1 MHNKTMSAEP
11 RPEATE
17 PETGA
22 AGPEVEGVAE
32 SETAGVTDDAAL
44 AGALE
49 RIAELEAET
58 GKLKDQAL
66 RALAETENIRRR
78 SERERE
84 DTAKYAISGFAK
96 SLLDAADNLR
106 RAIDAIPEE
115 AKASADAGLTTL
127 IEGVE
132 MTERSM
138 LSALERHG
146 VRKLEPVG
154 QKFDPNFHQ
163 AMFEVPN
170 PDVPNNTVVQVVQ
183 AGYTIGERVLRPAMV
198 GVAKGGPKLVE
209 PETNSVFDQKDA

>member
-1 MHNKTMSAEP
+1 MSAEP
-11 RPEATE
+11 RPDATE

-106 RAIDAIPEE
+106 RAIDAVPAGAVE
-115 AKASADAGLTTL
+115 ADAALKTL
-127 IEGVE
+127 VDGVAA
-132 MTERSM
+132 TERQ
-138 LSALERHG
+138 LLAAFERHG
-146 VRKLEPVG
+146 VTRIEPVG
-154 QKFDPNFHQ
+154 ETFDPNFHQ
-163 AMFEVPN
+163 AMFELPGTGK
-170 PDVPNNTVVQVVQ
+170 PAGTIVQVMQ
-183 AGYTIGERVLRPAMV
+183 PGYVLQGRLLRPAMV
-198 GVAKGGPKLVE
+198 GVARGE
-209 PETNSVFDQKDA
+209 

>member
-1 MHNKTMSAEP
+1 MMHNKTMSAEP
-11 RPEATE
+11 RPDATE

-106 RAIDAIPEE
+106 RAIDAVPAGAVE
-115 AKASADAGLTTL
+115 ADAALKTL
-127 IEGVE
+127 VDGVAA
-132 MTERSM
+132 TERQ
-138 LSALERHG
+138 LLAAFERHG
-146 VRKLEPVG
+146 VTRIEPVG
-154 QKFDPNFHQ
+154 EAFDPNFHQ
-163 AMFEVPN
+163 AMFELPGTGK
-170 PDVPNNTVVQVVQ
+170 PAGTVVQVMQ
-183 AGYTIGERVLRPAMV
+183 PGYVLQGRLLRPAMV
-198 GVAKGGPKLVE
+198 GVARAE
-209 PETNSVFDQKDA
+209 

>member
-1 MHNKTMSAEP
+1 MMHSKTMSAEP
-11 RPEATE
+11 RPDATE

-32 SETAGVTDDAAL
+32 SGTEGADDAAL

-58 GKLKDQAL
+58 AKLKDQAL

-106 RAIDAIPEE
+106 RAIDAVPAGAVE
-115 AKASADAGLTTL
+115 ADAALKTL
-127 IEGVE
+127 VDGVAA
-132 MTERSM
+132 TERQ
-138 LSALERHG
+138 LLAAFERHG
-146 VRKLEPVG
+146 VTRIEPVG
-154 QKFDPNFHQ
+154 ETFDPNFHQ
-163 AMFEVPN
+163 AMFELPGTGK
-170 PDVPNNTVVQVVQ
+170 PAGTIDQVVQ
-183 AGYTIGERVLRPAMV
+183 PGYVLQGRLLRPAMV
-198 GVAKGGPKLVE
+198 GVARGE
-209 PETNSVFDQKDA
+209 

>member
-1 MHNKTMSAEP
+1 MMHNKTMSAEP

-32 SETAGVTDDAAL
+32 SEAAGTTDDAAL

-58 GKLKDQAL
+58 AKLKDQAL

-106 RAIDAIPEE
+106 RAIDAVPAGAVED
-115 AKASADAGLTTL
+115 DAALKTL
-127 IEGVE
+127 VDGVAA
-132 MTERSM
+132 TERQ
-138 LSALERHG
+138 LLAAFERHG
-146 VRKLEPVG
+146 VTRIEPVG
-154 QKFDPNFHQ
+154 ETFDPNFHQ
-163 AMFEVPN
+163 AMFELPGTGK
-170 PDVPNNTVVQVVQ
+170 PPGTIVQVMQ
-183 AGYTIGERVLRPAMV
+183 PGYVLQGRLLRPAMV
-198 GVAKGGPKLVE
+198 GVARGE
-209 PETNSVFDQKDA
+209 

>member
-1 MHNKTMSAEP
+1 MSAEP
-11 RPEATE
+11 RPEAME

-32 SETAGVTDDAAL
+32 SETAGITDDAAL

-84 DTAKYAISGFAK
+84 DTAKYAISSFAK

-106 RAIDAIPEE
+106 RAIDAVPAGAVE
-115 AKASADAGLTTL
+115 ADAALKTL
-127 IEGVE
+127 VDGVAA
-132 MTERSM
+132 TERQ
-138 LSALERHG
+138 LLAAFERHG
-146 VRKLEPVG
+146 VTRIEPVG
-154 QKFDPNFHQ
+154 ETFDPNFHQ
-163 AMFEVPN
+163 AMFELPGTGK
-170 PDVPNNTVVQVVQ
+170 PAGTIVQVIQ
-183 AGYTIGERVLRPAMV
+183 PGYVLQGRLLRPAMV
-198 GVAKGGPKLVE
+198 GVARGE
-209 PETNSVFDQKDA
+209 

>member
-1 MHNKTMSAEP
+1 MSAEP
-11 RPEATE
+11 RPDATE

-106 RAIDAIPEE
+106 RAIDAVPAGAVE
-115 AKASADAGLTTL
+115 ADAALKTL
-127 IEGVE
+127 VDGVAA
-132 MTERSM
+132 TERQ
-138 LSALERHG
+138 LLAAFERHG
-146 VRKLEPVG
+146 VTRIEPVG
-154 QKFDPNFHQ
+154 ETFDPNFHQ
-163 AMFEVPN
+163 AMFELPGTGK
-170 PDVPNNTVVQVVQ
+170 PAGTIVQVMQ
-183 AGYTIGERVLRPAMV
+183 PGYVLQGRLLRPAMV
-198 GVAKGGPKLVE
+198 GVARAE
-209 PETNSVFDQKDA
+209 

>member
-1 MHNKTMSAEP
+1 MMHNKTMSAEP

-32 SETAGVTDDAAL
+32 SEAAGVTDDAAL

-49 RIAELEAET
+49 RIAELEADNA
-58 GKLKDQAL
+58 KLKDQAL

-106 RAIDAIPEE
+106 RAIDAVPAGAVED
-115 AKASADAGLTTL
+115 DAALKTL
-127 IEGVE
+127 VDGVAA
-132 MTERSM
+132 TERQ
-138 LSALERHG
+138 LLAAFERHG
-146 VRKLEPVG
+146 VTRIEPVG
-154 QKFDPNFHQ
+154 ETFDPNFHQ
-163 AMFEVPN
+163 AMFELPGTGK
-170 PDVPNNTVVQVVQ
+170 PAGTIVQVMQ
-183 AGYTIGERVLRPAMV
+183 PGYVLQGRLLRPAMV
-198 GVAKGGPKLVE
+198 GVARGE
-209 PETNSVFDQKDA
+209 

>member
-1 MHNKTMSAEP
+1 MMHNKTMSAEP
-11 RPEATE
+11 RPDATE

-22 AGPEVEGVAE
+22 AGPEVEGVAD
-32 SETAGVTDDAAL
+32 SGTSGLTDDAAL

-106 RAIDAIPEE
+106 RAIDAVPAGAVE
-115 AKASADAGLTTL
+115 ADGALKTL
-127 IEGVE
+127 VDGVAA
-132 MTERSM
+132 TERQ
-138 LSALERHG
+138 LLAAFERHG
-146 VRKLEPVG
+146 VTRIEPVG
-154 QKFDPNFHQ
+154 ETFDPNFHQ
-163 AMFEVPN
+163 AMFELPGTGK
-170 PDVPNNTVVQVVQ
+170 PAGTIVQVIQ
-183 AGYTIGERVLRPAMV
+183 PGYVLQGRLLRPAMV
-198 GVAKGGPKLVE
+198 GVARGE
-209 PETNSVFDQKDA
+209 

>member
-1 MHNKTMSAEP
+1 MMHNKTMSAEP
-11 RPEATE
+11 RPDATE

-32 SETAGVTDDAAL
+32 SETTGVTDDAAL

-106 RAIDAIPEE
+106 RAIDAVPAGAVE
-115 AKASADAGLTTL
+115 ADAALKTL
-127 IEGVE
+127 VDGVAA
-132 MTERSM
+132 TERQ
-138 LSALERHG
+138 LLAAFERHG
-146 VRKLEPVG
+146 VTRIEPVG
-154 QKFDPNFHQ
+154 ETFDPNFHQ
-163 AMFEVPN
+163 AMFELPGTGK
-170 PDVPNNTVVQVVQ
+170 PAGTIVQVMQ
-183 AGYTIGERVLRPAMV
+183 PGYVLQGRLLRPAMV
-198 GVAKGGPKLVE
+198 GVARAE
-209 PETNSVFDQKDA
+209 

>member
-1 MHNKTMSAEP
+1 MMHNKTMSAEP

-22 AGPEVEGVAE
+22 AGPEVEGVAD

-58 GKLKDQAL
+58 AKLKDQAL

-106 RAIDAIPEE
+106 RAIDAVPAGAVE
-115 AKASADAGLTTL
+115 ADAALKTL
-127 IEGVE
+127 VDGVAA
-132 MTERSM
+132 TERQ
-138 LSALERHG
+138 LLAAFERHG
-146 VRKLEPVG
+146 VTRIEPVG
-154 QKFDPNFHQ
+154 ETFDPNFHQ
-163 AMFEVPN
+163 AMFELPGTGK
-170 PDVPNNTVVQVVQ
+170 PAGTIVQVMQ
-183 AGYTIGERVLRPAMV
+183 PGYVLQGRLLRPAMV
-198 GVAKGGPKLVE
+198 GVARAE
-209 PETNSVFDQKDA
+209 

>member
-1 MHNKTMSAEP
+1 MMHNKTMSAEH
-11 RPEATE
+11 RPDATE

-22 AGPEVEGVAE
+22 AGPEVEGVAD

-58 GKLKDQAL
+58 AKLKDQAL

-106 RAIDAIPEE
+106 RAIDAVPAGAVE
-115 AKASADAGLTTL
+115 ADAALKTL
-127 IEGVE
+127 VDGVAA
-132 MTERSM
+132 TERQ
-138 LSALERHG
+138 LLAAFERHG
-146 VRKLEPVG
+146 VTRIEPVG
-154 QKFDPNFHQ
+154 ETFDPNFHQ
-163 AMFEVPN
+163 AMFELPGTGK
-170 PDVPNNTVVQVVQ
+170 PAGTIVQVMQ
-183 AGYTIGERVLRPAMV
+183 PGYVLQGRLLRPAMV
-198 GVAKGGPKLVE
+198 GVARAE
-209 PETNSVFDQKDA
+209 